1 MGGGKIKTGSV
12 KMKFLVPVD
21 FTDITN
27 PLLKLAKLLA
37 LKHNASVIL
46 LHAVSPLIYL
56 PYPESF
62 GVSPIDLSKL
72 AELEA
77 QSIESAKKRL
87 EALRDFLAE
96 LSVDI
101 VVDAGEPSEVILA
114 KEEMADLIILGS
126 HRKGLVERI
135 LVGSTSEKVA
145 RYCHKPL
152 LVLKGKAPESFKK
165 VCLAHDLSK
174 HAQSAF
180 EFFLN
185 LIPPEEDGKLTLL
198 HVEETIELPM
208 VDALTKGLI
217 KKIEEEKIN
226 YLNSLLERAK
236 EKGWKAELVVK
247 KHSNTAD
254 GIVEFIKEGD
264 YDLLVMG
271 SRGLSGL
278 KRVLLG
284 STSSQVLRRVEVP
297 ILIYKGMPS

>member
-1 MGGGKIKTGSV
+1 MGSSKIKTGSV

-27 PLLKLAKLLA
+27 PLLKVAKFLA

-46 LHAVSPLIYL
+46 LHAVSPVIYL

-62 GVSPIDLSKL
+62 GITPINLSKL
-72 AELEA
+72 AELETK
-77 QSIESAKKRL
+77 SIESAKKRL
-87 EALRDFLAE
+87 EALGDFLAE

-101 VVDAGEPSEVILA
+101 VVDVGEPSEVILA

-126 HRKGLVERI
+126 HSKGLVERI
-135 LVGSTSEKVA
+135 LIGSTSERVA
-145 RYCHKPL
+145 KYCHKPL
-152 LVLKGKAPESFKK
+152 LILKGKAPESFKN

-185 LIPPEEDGKLTLL
+185 LVPPEEDGKLTLL

-208 VDALTKGLI
+208 VDALTEGLT

-226 YLNSLLERAK
+226 YLNSFLERAK

-247 KHSNTAD
+247 KYSNTAD

-284 STSSQVLRRVEVP
+284 STSSQVLRRAEVP
-297 ILIYKGMPS
+297 ILIHKGMRS

>member
-1 MGGGKIKTGSV
+1 
-12 KMKFLVPVD
+12 MKFLVPVD

-37 LKHNASVIL
+37 LKHNASVVL

-56 PYPESF
+56 PYPEGF
-62 GVSPIDLSKL
+62 GISPIDLSKL

-96 LSVDI
+96 LLVDI
-101 VVDAGEPSEVILA
+101 VVDVGEPSEVILA

-126 HRKGLVERI
+126 HSKGLVERI
-135 LVGSTSEKVA
+135 LIGSTSERVA
-145 RYCHKPL
+145 SYCHKPL

-165 VCLAHDLSK
+165 VCLAYDLSK

-185 LIPPEEDGKLTLL
+185 LIPPEEDGRLTLL

-208 VDALTKGLI
+208 VDALTEGLI
-217 KKIEEEKIN
+217 KKIEEEKLN
-226 YLNSLLERAK
+226 YLNSLSERAK
-236 EKGWKAELVVK
+236 EKGWKVELVVK
-247 KHSNTAD
+247 RHSKTSD
-254 GIVEFIKEGD
+254 GIVEFIKEGN

-278 KRVLLG
+278 ERVLLG
-284 STSSQVLRRVEVP
+284 STSSQVLKRVEVP
-297 ILIYKGMPS
+297 ILIYKGVPS

>member
-1 MGGGKIKTGSV
+1 
-12 KMKFLVPVD
+12 MKFLVPVD

-27 PLLKLAKLLA
+27 PLLKLAKFLA
-37 LKHNASVIL
+37 LRHNASVIL
-46 LHAVSPLIYL
+46 LHAVSPVIYL
-56 PYPESF
+56 PYPEGF
-62 GVSPIDLSKL
+62 GISPIDLSKL
-72 AELEA
+72 AESEA

-101 VVDAGEPSEVILA
+101 VVDVGEPSEVILA

-126 HRKGLVERI
+126 HSKGLVERI
-135 LVGSTSEKVA
+135 LIGSTSERVA

-165 VCLAHDLSK
+165 ICLAHDLSK
-174 HAQSAF
+174 HAQSTF

-185 LIPPEEDGKLTLL
+185 LIPPEKDGKLTLL

-208 VDALTKGLI
+208 VDALTEGLV

-236 EKGWKAELVVK
+236 EKGWRAELVVK
-247 KHSNTAD
+247 KHSNTAN

-284 STSSQVLRRVEVP
+284 STCSQVLRRVDVP

>member
-1 MGGGKIKTGSV
+1 
-12 KMKFLVPVD
+12 MKFLVPVD

-27 PLLKLAKLLA
+27 PLLKVAKLLA

-46 LHAVSPLIYL
+46 LHAVSPVIYL

-62 GVSPIDLSKL
+62 GISPIDLSKL

-77 QSIESAKKRL
+77 KGIETAKQRL

-96 LSVDI
+96 LPVEV
-101 VVDAGEPSEVILA
+101 VVDVGEPSEVILA
-114 KEEMADLIILGS
+114 KEDMADLIILGS
-126 HRKGLVERI
+126 HSKGLVERI
-135 LVGSTSEKVA
+135 LIGSTSERVA

-152 LVLKGKAPESFKK
+152 LILKGKAPEGFRK

-185 LIPPEEDGKLTLL
+185 LVPPEEDGRLTLL

-208 VDALTKGLI
+208 VDALTEELT

-226 YLNSLLERAK
+226 YLNSLVERAK

-284 STSSQVLRRVEVP
+284 STSSQVLRKAEVP
-297 ILIYKGMPS
+297 ILIHKGRPL

>member
-1 MGGGKIKTGSV
+1 
-12 KMKFLVPVD
+12 MKFLVPVD

-27 PLLKLAKLLA
+27 PLLKVAKLLA
-37 LKHNASVIL
+37 LRHNASVIL
-46 LHAVSPLIYL
+46 LHAVSPVIYL
-56 PYPESF
+56 PYSESF
-62 GVSPIDLSKL
+62 GITPIDLCKL

-77 QSIESAKKRL
+77 KSIESAKQRL

-126 HRKGLVERI
+126 HSKGLVERI
-135 LVGSTSEKVA
+135 LIGSTSERVA

-152 LVLKGKAPESFKK
+152 LVLKGKAPKSFKK
-165 VCLAHDLSK
+165 ICLAHDLSK

-185 LIPPEEDGKLTLL
+185 LVPPEEDGRLTLL

-208 VDALTKGLI
+208 VDALTEGLT

-236 EKGWKAELVVK
+236 EKGWKVELAVK

-284 STSSQVLRRVEVP
+284 STSSQVLRRAEMP
-297 ILIYKGMPS
+297 ILIHKGMPS